1 MSVSDFSLVAIPSR
15 DCQVSH
21 GLWMMEHVGYL
32 LTLDDR
38 EFLRERLPALAAS
51 NPHVEFVA
59 HMHANRHPI
68 AIGEYGACVVWGD
81 QLVRRRRGCG
91 TVPVRMRGHCLV

>member
-1 MSVSDFSLVAIPSR
+1 M
-15 DCQVSH
+15 
-21 GLWMMEHVGYL
+21 G
-32 LTLDDR
+32 DR

-68 AIGEYGACVVWGD
+68 AIGEYGTW
-81 QLVRRRRGCG
+81 LERRCESC
-91 TVPVRMRGHCLV
+91 M